1 MELFFLQNIDHYNWI
16 YKFSSGYNLL
26 SFGVFEEY
34 DTLKE
39 ILLEIVVSFLLSSLT
54 LIIIMTPLIFLYFW
68 VSYSVRYVKNFKK
81 NKSLKTILIEKNH
94 EDIKKLPRSKWPEY
108 RRLYSKMIGFAVANI
123 TYTISANIYM
133 FKSYKQVEVGLKE
146 YFSFPFKVFKGLN
159 TVDEASNLT
168 IPLKEVWFG
177 MLLIVGVSI
186 LVFFIVYFIVKTVL
200 NAKLNRRAANSIL
213 PIRN

>member
-1 MELFFLQNIDHYNWI
+1 M
-16 YKFSSGYNLL
+16 
-26 SFGVFEEY
+26 
-34 DTLKE
+34 
-39 ILLEIVVSFLLSSLT
+39 
-54 LIIIMTPLIFLYFW
+54 
-68 VSYSVRYVKNFKK
+68 KK
-81 NKSLKTILIEKNH
+81 NHK
-94 EDIKKLPRSKWPEY
+94 DIKKLPRSKWPEY

-146 YFSFPFKVFKGLN
+146 YLSFPFKVFKGLN
-159 TVDEASNLT
+159 TLDEASNLT

-200 NAKLNRRAANSIL
+200 KAKLNRRAASSIP